1 VRDRRVAAVF
11 RPPAFAFARE
21 NRIAAWVEPLYS
33 DGNKEDGMNA
43 PINIRASLLLC
54 CLALLVQPSRAL
66 AQQNPAAAHDPQHDF
81 DFEIGTWHTHLQRLQ
96 HPLTGSTTWLEYDGT
111 SYIRKIWNGKANL
124 VELEVDAPTGHIE
137 GLSLRLYNPQSHQWS
152 LNFAN
157 GAQGTMSIPT
167 VGEFKNGRGEFYDQ
181 EPFNNRTILVRN
193 VFENITA
200 HSYRFEQGFS
210 DDGGKT
216 WEVNW
221 IAVDTRIPD
230 RDGAAAVA
238 AAPASAATASPTQET
253 APQSSDN
260 RQQLGDAWWTGPMLA
275 NNASTLPRGHFL
287 LEPYLYD
294 EISPHTNGFGSLTY
308 IEYGLAN
315 RFTIGLI
322 PTFGYNKSSDALSSS
337 GVGVGDISVLAQYR
351 LTQFHEQHK
360 LPTISLMLEETFPSG
375 KYDQLGAR
383 PSDGF
388 GAGAYTTTLAL
399 NSQTYFWMSNG
410 RILRMRLNATQSLS
424 TYASVSGVSVYGTSQ
439 GFQGHAKPGASTFL
453 VAAWEYSLTRN
464 WVLALDATYRHINNT
479 RITGNDPA
487 QSPPDIQLNSG
498 SSDAVGFAPAL
509 EYNWKPT
516 IGVLVGTRIIAL
528 GHNTPST
535 ITPAVAINYV
545 H

>member
-1 VRDRRVAAVF
+1 
-11 RPPAFAFARE
+11 
-21 NRIAAWVEPLYS
+21 
-33 DGNKEDGMNA
+33 MNA
-43 PINIRASLLLC
+43 LKNIWTCLWLC
-54 CLALLVQPSRAL
+54 ALALAAQPTPLRAQRNPNT
-66 AQQNPAAAHDPQHDF
+66 ATTDPQQATTDHDPQHDF
-81 DFEIGTWHTHLQRLQ
+81 DFEIGTWHTHLKRLQ
-96 HPLTGSTTWLEYDGT
+96 HPLTGSTTWIEYDGT
-111 SYIRKIWNGKANL
+111 SVIRKIWNGRANL
-124 VELEVDAPTGHIE
+124 VELEVDGPTGHIQ
-137 GLSLRLYNPQSHQWS
+137 GLSLRLYNPQSCEWS

-157 GAQGTMSIPT
+157 SAQGTMSVPT
-167 VGEFKNGRGEFYDQ
+167 VGEFKNNRGEFYDQ

-200 HSYRFEQGFS
+200 NSYRFEQAFS
-210 DDGGKT
+210 GDGGKT

-221 IAVDTRIPD
+221 IAVDTRIPEPENSQQQEKINP
-230 RDGAAAVA
+230 AADASTT
-238 AAPASAATASPTQET
+238 APTTRET
-253 APQSSDN
+253 APQAAPPAD

-322 PTFGYNKSSDALSSS
+322 PTFGYNKVSNALSSS
-337 GVGVGDISVLAQYR
+337 SPGVGDLAVLAQYR

-360 LPTISLMLEETFPSG
+360 LPTISFMLQETFPSG

-399 NSQTYFWMSNG
+399 NSQTYIWMPNG

-424 TYASVSGVSVYGTSQ
+424 SYANVAGVSVYGTSQ

-453 VAAWEYSLTRN
+453 DAAWEYSLRRN
-464 WVLALDATYRHINNT
+464 WVLALDATYRHTANT

-487 QSPPDIQLNSG
+487 QSPPNIQLNSG

-528 GHNTPST
+528 GHNIPTT
-535 ITPAVAINYV
+535 ITPAAAINYV

>member
-1 VRDRRVAAVF
+1 
-11 RPPAFAFARE
+11 
-21 NRIAAWVEPLYS
+21 
-33 DGNKEDGMNA
+33 MNTLK
-43 PINIRASLLLC
+43 NIRAYLLLC
-54 CLALLVQPSRAL
+54 VVALSSQPLRL
-66 AQQNPAAAHDPQHDF
+66 QAQQNSAASQTYAQQSAATEHGAQHDF
-81 DFEIGTWHTHLQRLQ
+81 DFEIGTWHTHLKRLQ
-96 HPLTGSTTWLEYDGT
+96 HPLTGSTTWIDYDGT
-111 SYIRKIWNGKANL
+111 SVIRKIWNGNANL
-124 VELEVDAPTGHIE
+124 VELEVDGPTGHIE

-157 GAQGTMSIPT
+157 SAQGTISIPT
-167 VGEFKNGRGEFYDQ
+167 VGEFKNNCGEFYDQ

-193 VFENITA
+193 VFDDITA
-200 HSYRFEQGFS
+200 NSYRFEQAFS
-210 DDGGKT
+210 DDGGKS

-230 RDGAAAVA
+230 ESGQQEEKHESGAAAVSV
-238 AAPASAATASPTQET
+238 ASCSAQQTSPPPST
-253 APQSSDN
+253 D

-287 LEPYLYD
+287 FEPYLYD

-315 RFTIGLI
+315 RLTIGLI
-322 PTFGYNKSSDALSSS
+322 PTFGYNKVSDGLSSS
-337 GVGVGDISVLAQYR
+337 SPGIGDIAVLAQYR

-360 LPTISLMLEETFPSG
+360 LPTISLMLQETFPSG

-383 PSDGF
+383 PSNGL
-388 GAGAYTTTLAL
+388 GAGSYTTTLAL
-399 NSQTYFWMSNG
+399 NSQTYFWMPNG

-424 TYASVSGVSVYGTSQ
+424 TYANVAGVSVYGTSP
-439 GFQGHAKPGASTFL
+439 GFQGHAKPGASTF
-453 VAAWEYSLTRN
+453 VDAAWEYSLTRN
-464 WVLALDATYRHINNT
+464 WVLALDATYRHTANT
-479 RITGNDPA
+479 RITGQDPA
-487 QSPPDIQLNSG
+487 QSPPNIRLNSG

-528 GHNTPST
+528 GHNTPTT

>member
-1 VRDRRVAAVF
+1 
-11 RPPAFAFARE
+11 
-21 NRIAAWVEPLYS
+21 
-33 DGNKEDGMNA
+33 MNA
-43 PINIRASLLLC
+43 PKNIRAYFLLC
-54 CLALLVQPSRAL
+54 GLALIFQPTQAF
-66 AQQNPAAAHDPQHDF
+66 AQQIPAASQTNAQQTAAPHGAQHDF
-81 DFEIGTWHTHLQRLQ
+81 DFEIGTWHTHLKRLQ
-96 HPLTGSTTWLEYDGT
+96 HPLTGSTTWIEYDGT
-111 SYIRKIWNGKANL
+111 SVVRKIWNGRANL
-124 VELEVDAPTGHIE
+124 VELEVDGPTGHIE

-152 LNFAN
+152 LNFASSS
-157 GAQGTMSIPT
+157 GGRISVPT
-167 VGEFKNGRGEFYDQ
+167 IGEFKNGRGEFYDQ

-200 HSYRFEQGFS
+200 NSYRFEQAFS

-230 RDGAAAVA
+230 VNDAAA
-238 AAPASAATASPTQET
+238 AATALVTQKPSPQTRT
-253 APQSSDN
+253 D
-260 RQQLGDAWWTGPMLA
+260 RQQLGEAWWTGPLLA

-287 LEPYLYD
+287 VEPYLYD

-315 RFTIGLI
+315 RLTVGLI
-322 PTFGYNKSSDALSSS
+322 PTFGYNKVSDALSSS
-337 GVGVGDISVLAQYR
+337 GVGLGDVTVLAQYR
-351 LTQFHEQHK
+351 LTQFHEHHS
-360 LPTISLMLEETFPSG
+360 LPTISFMVQETFPSG

-383 PSDGF
+383 PSNGL

-399 NSQTYFWMSNG
+399 NSQTYFWMPTR

-424 TYASVSGVSVYGTSQ
+424 TYANVAGVSVYGTSQ
-439 GFQGHAKPGASTFL
+439 GFQGHAKPAPSTF
-453 VAAWEYSLTRN
+453 VDAAWEYSLTRN
-464 WVLALDATYRHINNT
+464 WVLALDATYRHTNNT

-487 QSPPDIQLNSG
+487 QIPPNIQLNSG
-498 SSDAVGFAPAL
+498 SGDAVGFAPAL

-528 GHNTPST
+528 GHNIPTT

>member
-1 VRDRRVAAVF
+1 
-11 RPPAFAFARE
+11 
-21 NRIAAWVEPLYS
+21 
-33 DGNKEDGMNA
+33 MNA
-43 PINIRASLLLC
+43 PKNIRAYLLLC
-54 CLALLVQPSRAL
+54 GLALIFQTSQAL
-66 AQQNPAAAHDPQHDF
+66 AQQNPAASQTNAQQTAAPRDGQHDF
-81 DFEIGTWHTHLQRLQ
+81 DFAIGTWHTHLKRLQ
-96 HPLTGSTTWLEYDGT
+96 HPLTGSTTWIEYNGT
-111 SYIRKIWNGKANL
+111 SVVRKIWNGRANL
-124 VELEVDAPTGHIE
+124 VELEVDGPTGHIE

-157 GAQGTMSIPT
+157 SAQGAMSVATI
-167 VGEFKNGRGEFYDQ
+167 GEFKNNRGEFYDQ
-181 EPFNNRTILVRN
+181 ETFNNRTILVRN

-200 HSYRFEQGFS
+200 NSYRFEQSFS

-221 IAVDTRIPD
+221 IAVDTQIPD
-230 RDGAAAVA
+230 INDAAAA
-238 AAPASAATASPTQET
+238 ADAPTTQKT
-253 APQSSDN
+253 SPQSPAD
-260 RQQLGDAWWTGPMLA
+260 RQQLGEAWWTGPMLA

-287 LEPYLYD
+287 VEPYLYD

-315 RFTIGLI
+315 RLTVGLI
-322 PTFGYNKSSDALSSS
+322 PTFGYNKVSDALSSS
-337 GVGVGDISVLAQYR
+337 SPGLGDIAVLAQYR

-360 LPTISLMLEETFPSG
+360 LPTISLMLQETFPSG

-383 PSDGF
+383 PSNGL

-399 NSQTYFWMSNG
+399 NSQTYFWMPTG

-424 TYASVSGVSVYGTSQ
+424 TYANVVGVSVYGTSQ
-439 GFQGHAKPGASTFL
+439 RFQGHAKPGASSY
-453 VAAWEYSLTRN
+453 VDAAWEYSLTRN
-464 WVLALDATYRHINNT
+464 WVLALDATYRHTNNT

-487 QSPPDIQLNSG
+487 QSPPNIQLHSG
-498 SSDAVGFAPAL
+498 SSDVIGFAPAL

-528 GHNTPST
+528 GHNTPTT

>member
-1 VRDRRVAAVF
+1 
-11 RPPAFAFARE
+11 
-21 NRIAAWVEPLYS
+21 
-33 DGNKEDGMNA
+33 MNA
-43 PINIRASLLLC
+43 PKNIRTYVLLC
-54 CLALLVQPSRAL
+54 CFALIFQPSQAL
-66 AQQNPAAAHDPQHDF
+66 AQQSAATGHDAQHDF
-81 DFEIGTWHTHLQRLQ
+81 DFEIGTWHTHLKRLQ
-96 HPLTGSTTWLEYDGT
+96 HPLTGSATWIEYDGT

-124 VELEVDAPTGHIE
+124 VELEVDGPTGHIE

-157 GAQGTMSIPT
+157 SAQGTMSVPT
-167 VGEFKNGRGEFYDQ
+167 IGEFKNNRGEFYDQ
-181 EPFNNRTILVRN
+181 EPFNDRAILVRN
-193 VFENITA
+193 VFDNITA
-200 HSYRFEQGFS
+200 NSYRFEQSFS

-221 IAVDTRIPD
+221 IAVDTRIPEAENSQQQEKTNPGTD
-230 RDGAAAVA
+230 TT
-238 AAPASAATASPTQET
+238 APPKPES
-253 APQSSDN
+253 APQSRAD

-315 RFTIGLI
+315 RLTIGLI
-322 PTFGYNKSSDALSSS
+322 PTFGYNKSSDGLSST
-337 GVGVGDISVLAQYR
+337 GVGVGDVTILAQYG
-351 LTQFHEQHK
+351 LTQFHEHHK
-360 LPTISLMLEETFPSG
+360 LPTISLMLQETFPSG
-375 KYDQLGAR
+375 KYDQLGAH
-383 PSDGF
+383 PSNGL

-399 NSQTYFWMSNG
+399 NSQTYFWLPNG

-424 TYASVSGVSVYGTSQ
+424 TYASVAGVSVYGTSQ
-439 GFQGHAKPGASTFL
+439 GFQGHAKPGASTF
-453 VAAWEYSLTRN
+453 VDAAWEYSLTRN
-464 WVLALDATYRHINNT
+464 WVLALDATYRHTNNT
-479 RITGNDPA
+479 RIIGQDPA
-487 QSPPDIQLNSG
+487 QSPSNIKLNSG
-498 SSDAVGFAPAL
+498 SSDAIGFAPAL

-528 GHNTPST
+528 GHNTPTT